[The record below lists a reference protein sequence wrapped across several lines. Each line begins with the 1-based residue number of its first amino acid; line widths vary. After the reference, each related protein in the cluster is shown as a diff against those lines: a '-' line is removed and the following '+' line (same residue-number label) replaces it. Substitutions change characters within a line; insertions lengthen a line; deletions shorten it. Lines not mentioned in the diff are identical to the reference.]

1 MRVQINLNEDLVKKI
16 DEYAAAI
23 GQSRSAV
30 CAVWIGQS
38 VLGIERATQTLENI
52 GVDVAKALRDDGR
65 RNKDKN
71 KSKAKK

>member
-1 MRVQINLNEDLVKKI
+1 MRIQINLNEDLVRKI

-38 VLGIERATQTLENI
+38 VLGIETATKTLESY
-52 GVDVAKALRDDGR
+52 GVDVAKALTEDGR
-65 RNKDKN
+65 RE
-71 KSKAKK
+71 KKKK